1 MTTSPQLHPLGD
13 VLGMEAL
20 GIDLSQPL
28 DDGTIAWIERAFAE
42 NPVLVFRN
50 QNLGAA
56 ELAGLGR
63 NFGKPQ
69 PNVFVDYRHPDHPDV
84 SWLTNVDKD
93 GKIDWW
99 GVERATCW
107 HTDSTFEPEMPRLA
121 ILHALEVPSEKGG
134 TMFANM
140 YAAYEALPE
149 TMKDRLRDLVCLHSH
164 AKGPNGGAF
173 YENLKRAQEEYHDQP
188 RPAVLRHPA
197 TGRPFL
203 FVNPMHVHGFVGVDH
218 DEGWALVEEL
228 ARHATQERFTYY
240 HSWKPGDV
248 LMWDEQATLHR
259 NAGDYRPEERR
270 IMLRT
275 IVFSN

>member
-93 GKIDWW
+93 GKIDCVIWSACTAMPKAPTAA
-99 GVERATCW
+99 R
-107 HTDSTFEPEMPRLA
+107 ST
-121 ILHALEVPSEKGG
+121 K
-134 TMFANM
+134 T
-140 YAAYEALPE
+140 
-149 TMKDRLRDLVCLHSH
+149 
-164 AKGPNGGAF
+164 
-173 YENLKRAQEEYHDQP
+173 
-188 RPAVLRHPA
+188 
-197 TGRPFL
+197 
-203 FVNPMHVHGFVGVDH
+203 
-218 DEGWALVEEL
+218 
-228 ARHATQERFTYY
+228 
-240 HSWKPGDV
+240 
-248 LMWDEQATLHR
+248 
-259 NAGDYRPEERR
+259 
-270 IMLRT
+270 
-275 IVFSN
+275 